1 MSAMTSLSLF
11 IAPIGFGQ
19 AVSGVLF
26 FEQHLPLVLGDE
38 SAVFVVVESGD
49 ALVVGCWLAAWT
61 RLPSSRISKR
71 FPGLCRRRRGR
82 GCGLSVPIYRV

>member
-38 SAVFVVVESGD
+38 LAVFVVVEAGD
-49 ALVVGCWLAAWT
+49 ALAVGW
-61 RLPSSRISKR
+61 RL
-71 FPGLCRRRRGR
+71 GR
-82 GCGLSVPIYRV
+82 GCLQVVSVNGFLDFVVAVAGEGVD